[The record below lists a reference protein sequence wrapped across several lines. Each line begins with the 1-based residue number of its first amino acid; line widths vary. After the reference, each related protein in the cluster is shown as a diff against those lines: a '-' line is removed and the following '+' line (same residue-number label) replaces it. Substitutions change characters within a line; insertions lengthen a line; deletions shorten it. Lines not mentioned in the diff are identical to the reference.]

1 MHSTVFMHTFCS
13 GAVVGFLKHFATCML
28 ICVQTE
34 DYGANVSGD
43 EESEADDPQGTLTY
57 P

>member
-1 MHSTVFMHTFCS
+1 
-13 GAVVGFLKHFATCML
+13 ML